1 VKNLRELRSL
11 SIVAFKRR
19 NINRGTNPDQFA
31 FRADFLDLNDPLRD
45 LMADQEAGVKALVDD
60 LPNRKVP
67 SEFDHMLPGERK
79 VRVRLTEGPPVML
92 RQLSSLTT
100 VLHGRDS
107 NLPAKDLCEM
117 TLVGEAS
124 RNARIADAKLRIAE
138 ISLRTFDSALQDI
151 LIGSQACTRLE

>member
-1 VKNLRELRSL
+1 
-11 SIVAFKRR
+11 
-19 NINRGTNPDQFA
+19 
-31 FRADFLDLNDPLRD
+31 
-45 LMADQEAGVKALVDD
+45 
-60 LPNRKVP
+60 
-67 SEFDHMLPGERK
+67 MLPGERR

-124 RNARIADAKLRIAE
+124 RNARIADAKLRIAK
-138 ISLRTFDSALQDI
+138 ISLRTFDSALQYI
-151 LIGSQACTRLE
+151 LIGSQSCTRLE